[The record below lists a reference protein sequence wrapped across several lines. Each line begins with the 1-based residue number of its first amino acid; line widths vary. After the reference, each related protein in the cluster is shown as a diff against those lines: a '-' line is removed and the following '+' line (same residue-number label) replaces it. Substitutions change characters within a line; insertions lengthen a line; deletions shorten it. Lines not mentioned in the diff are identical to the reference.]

1 MGYNDFTYIFIFSLV
16 LLEKMEHISLHI
28 IICNRQVVTIVISG
42 IIVTFCNATLL
53 VPACPEGLGME
64 PGHVGDVK
72 WS

>member
-1 MGYNDFTYIFIFSLV
+1 
-16 LLEKMEHISLHI
+16 MEHLSLHI